1 MTEHP
6 EIKLL
11 EKLDEEYDNVCFRL
25 EEALRSFSYLKQEIE
40 YAVDDIQEELDSI
53 RNRLEVC
60 SRVSVFT
67 AANTLPSNNCS
78 SLISAGG

>member
-40 YAVDDIQEELDSI
+40 YAVDDIQEEPDSI

-60 SRVSVFT
+60 SRVSVFY
-67 AANTLPSNNCS
+67 CHKYS
-78 SLISAGG
+78 SKQ